1 MIVDVHLGTELRC
14 QWWREEGV
22 AHTHLPRVLALEVTD
37 GHRDR
42 GVGLAPVFHLFFVG
56 PGGAFVAA
64 AHPRL
69 SLENTFPRL
78 TFYRTALPAK
88 LG

>member
-1 MIVDVHLGTELRC
+1 MWLTPISRESLPSRSQMATET
-14 QWWREEGV
+14 G
-22 AHTHLPRVLALEVTD
+22 
-37 GHRDR
+37 

>member
-1 MIVDVHLGTELRC
+1 MATET
-14 QWWREEGV
+14 G
-22 AHTHLPRVLALEVTD
+22 
-37 GHRDR
+37 